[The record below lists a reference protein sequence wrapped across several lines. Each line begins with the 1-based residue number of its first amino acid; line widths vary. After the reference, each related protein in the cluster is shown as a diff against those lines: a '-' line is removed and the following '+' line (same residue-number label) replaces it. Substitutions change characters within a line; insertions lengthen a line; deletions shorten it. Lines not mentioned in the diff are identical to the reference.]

1 MILNFFNLI
10 CSEKQYTNPNLLP
23 MHAYFRNHQ
32 LYLAERCEWLDR
44 HVTKTSQRALMKI
57 ESWKLIAQ
65 SGDHEQQLRLVE
77 KLLKDSLLTP
87 VPAQTVLH
95 KEGFFLSNLD
105 N

>member
-1 MILNFFNLI
+1 
-10 CSEKQYTNPNLLP
+10 

-65 SGDHEQQLRLVE
+65 SGDQDQQLRLVE

>member
-1 MILNFFNLI
+1 
-10 CSEKQYTNPNLLP
+10 

-44 HVTKTSQRALMKI
+44 HVNKTSQRALMKI

-65 SGDHEQQLRLVE
+65 SGDQEQQLKLVE

-87 VPAQTVLH
+87 IPNQTVLL
-95 KEGFFLSNLD
+95 KEGFFLPTWRIKYNKS
-105 N
+105 

>member
-1 MILNFFNLI
+1 
-10 CSEKQYTNPNLLP
+10 

-32 LYLAERCEWLDR
+32 LYLAERSDWLDR
-44 HVTKTSQRALMKI
+44 HVVKTSQRALMKI

-77 KLLKDSLLTP
+77 KLLKDSLLTAIP
-87 VPAQTVLH
+87 KQSVLH

>member
-1 MILNFFNLI
+1 
-10 CSEKQYTNPNLLP
+10 
-23 MHAYFRNHQ
+23 
-32 LYLAERCEWLDR
+32 
-44 HVTKTSQRALMKI
+44 MKI

-65 SGDHEQQLRLVE
+65 TGDQDQQLRLVE

-87 VPAQTVLH
+87 VPSQTVLH

>member
-1 MILNFFNLI
+1 
-10 CSEKQYTNPNLLP
+10 

-32 LYLAERCEWLDR
+32 LYLAERSDWLDR

-65 SGDHEQQLRLVE
+65 SGDGQRQLHLVE
-77 KLLKDSLLTP
+77 KLLKDSLLSP
-87 VPAQTVLH
+87 IPARTVLH

>member
-1 MILNFFNLI
+1 
-10 CSEKQYTNPNLLP
+10 

-32 LYLAERCEWLDR
+32 LYLAERSDWLDR

-65 SGDHEQQLRLVE
+65 SGDQEQQLRLVE
-77 KLLKDSLLTP
+77 KLLKDSLLTAIP
-87 VPAQTVLH
+87 TQTVLH

>member
-1 MILNFFNLI
+1 
-10 CSEKQYTNPNLLP
+10 

-32 LYLAERCEWLDR
+32 LYLAERSDWLDR
-44 HVTKTSQRALMKI
+44 HVNKTSVRAIMKI

-65 SGDHEQQLRLVE
+65 SGDGKQQLRLVE
-77 KLLKDSLLTP
+77 KLLKDSLLTAIP
-87 VPAQTVLH
+87 NQTVLH